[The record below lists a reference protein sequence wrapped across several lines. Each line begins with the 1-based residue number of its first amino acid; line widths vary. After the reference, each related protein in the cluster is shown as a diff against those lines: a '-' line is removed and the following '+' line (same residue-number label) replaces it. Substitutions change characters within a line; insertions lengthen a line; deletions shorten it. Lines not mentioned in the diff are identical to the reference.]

1 MSNEVKT
8 IFTGDD
14 SDLQKSFKDVGS
26 GAKSMASDVGKA
38 SRDMADSS
46 KSSGRD
52 IAGAVDSSEG
62 KFRGLGDAI
71 GGTGDVMDGFKDGN
85 VAQMAMGMA
94 DLAGSMSALVIPA
107 LTALRTTIM
116 TQVGP
121 ALTFLAANPLILGL
135 LAGGAIIA
143 GLIILE
149 KKFGLVS
156 KAVEGLGDVFA
167 NIWPAVKGG
176 LNLILGGLEAIGNA
190 AIAVATA
197 PIGILNKIPGIKSIV
212 PDVPKLHLPRFHS
225 GGTMGGAGEGLA
237 ILQAGERVIPN
248 GGSGSGPQTIIVQIG
263 DREIGRVVADA
274 LRQNKLIG
282 VS

>member
-1 MSNEVKT
+1 MSNEVRT
-8 IFTGDD
+8 VFTGDD
-14 SDLQKSFKDVGS
+14 SDLQKSFADVGS
-26 GAKSMASDVGKA
+26 GAHKMSDDVGKA

-46 KSSGRD
+46 RGASKS
-52 IAGAVDSSEG
+52 IVGAVDESEG
-62 KFRGLGDAI
+62 KFRGLGDVI

-94 DLAGSMSALVIPA
+94 DLAGGFTTLVIPA
-107 LTALRTTIM
+107 LVAMKTTLL
-116 TQVGP
+116 TGLAP
-121 ALTFLAANPLILGL
+121 ALTMISAHPLIAGL
-135 LAGGAIIA
+135 IAGGAIIA

-156 KAVEGLGDVFA
+156 KAVEGLGNVFEA
-167 NIWPAVKGG
+167 IWPVVKGG

-197 PIGILNKIPGIKSIV
+197 PIGILNKIPGVKNIV

-225 GGTMGGAGEGLA
+225 GGVMAQDGLA
-237 ILQAGERVIPN
+237 ILQAGERVTPA
-248 GGSGSGPQTIIVQIG
+248 GGGGGGPQTIIVQLG

-282 VS
+282 VT